1 MLIMIMIRL
10 IEMMTKK
17 IGSIYQNLLV
27 KIIIIIMM
35 MMMMP
40 KIICVPQSLLL
51 VLSAHL
57 CPTTLKIGPH
67 HTSQDNTLLL
77 LLWFKHRKTTPHYC
91 YFDSHIKR
99 HQLII
104 ILSTHYTILILYCL
118 INTYIRWIPNVKMCT
133 SEAVEL
139 SKHVH
144 LWKRIFPN
152 STTLPFWAESLV
164 PSLDGAGSV
173 NVNARNLPSD
183 EVCKESLI
191 SSAA

>member
-40 KIICVPQSLLL
+40 KIICVPQSQLL

-77 LLWFKHRKTTPHYC
+77 LLWFPHQTSQDTTPWLLLLFTHHKTPPYHNSIHTLHHINFILPHKYLHKMNSKRENVHIRSCGIVKTCSPLKTDFSKFHYIA
-91 YFDSHIKR
+91 F
-99 HQLII
+99 
-104 ILSTHYTILILYCL
+104 LS
-118 INTYIRWIPNVKMCT
+118 R
-133 SEAVEL
+133 
-139 SKHVH
+139 
-144 LWKRIFPN
+144 
-152 STTLPFWAESLV
+152 
-164 PSLDGAGSV
+164 
-173 NVNARNLPSD
+173 LPS
-183 EVCKESLI
+183 S
-191 SSAA
+191 

>member
-1 MLIMIMIRL
+1 
-10 IEMMTKK
+10 
-17 IGSIYQNLLV
+17 
-27 KIIIIIMM
+27 
-35 MMMMP
+35 MP
-40 KIICVPQSLLL
+40 KIICVRLSQLL

-77 LLWFKHRKTTPHYC
+77 LLWFTHHTSQDTTPWLLLLFTHHKTPPYHN
-91 YFDSHIKR
+91 SIHTL
-99 HQLII
+99 HLLI
-104 ILSTHYTILILYCL
+104 TYCL
-118 INTYIRWIPNVKMCT
+118 VNTYIRWIPNVKMCT

-152 STTLPFWAESLV
+152 STTLPFWADSLV

>member
-1 MLIMIMIRL
+1 MSVYHNCLSFLLISAPPLSRL
-10 IEMMTKK
+10 VHITHHK
-17 IGSIYQNLLV
+17 
-27 KIIIIIMM
+27 
-35 MMMMP
+35 
-40 KIICVPQSLLL
+40 
-51 VLSAHL
+51 
-57 CPTTLKIGPH
+57 TTPYYFYFYSHITH
-67 HTSQDNTLLL
+67 H
-77 LLWFKHRKTTPHYC
+77 KTTPHDC
-91 YFDSHIKR
+91 YFYSHITR
-99 HQLII
+99 HHLII
-104 ILSTHYTILILYCL
+104 ILSTHYTISIIYCL

-152 STTLPFWAESLV
+152 STTLPFWADSLV

>member
-1 MLIMIMIRL
+1 MIRL

-40 KIICVPQSLLL
+40 KIICVPQSQLL

-77 LLWFKHRKTTPHYC
+77 LLWFTHHTSQDTTPWLLLL
-91 YFDSHIKR
+91 F
-99 HQLII
+99 
-104 ILSTHYTILILYCL
+104 THHKTPPYHNSIHTFNTILIIYCL
-118 INTYIRWIPNVKMCT
+118 INNYIRWIPNVKMCT

-144 LWKRIFPN
+144 LWKQIFRN
-152 STTLPFWAESLV
+152 STKLSFWADSLV